1 MAEEKKETT
10 LFEDLARITSQ
21 QEQEDLETL
30 KESEEEL
37 PYKTPE
43 QREEEAINKTMVDF
57 IDDGKLDYDAK
68 SSINFNIGH
77 IAEHFGLKP
86 EELNRFSEIYEKQYR
101 LLLSQAVYNKSI
113 QDQLKQ
119 KTDKVKI
126 DKAVQDWQS
135 MLNKIL
141 DLEMLEFL
149 CNLSSLT
156 DDVKKQII
164 AKEVDKFFGSQ
175 PTTSPKRDITQT
187 EILGQLQS
195 ISHILRKRA

>member
-1 MAEEKKETT
+1 MSEENKETT
-10 LFEDLARITSQ
+10 LFEDLARITNQ
-21 QEQEDLETL
+21 QEQEDLKTL
-30 KESEEEL
+30 EESEEL

-57 IDDGKLDYDAK
+57 IDDGKIDYDSK
-68 SSINFNIGH
+68 SNINFNIGH
-77 IAEHFGLKP
+77 IAKHFGLKE
-86 EELNRFSEIYEKQYR
+86 EELNRFSEIYERQYH
-101 LLLSQAVYNKSI
+101 LLLSQTVYNKSI

-119 KTDKVKI
+119 KTDKVSI

-149 CNLSSLT
+149 CNLSNLS
-156 DDVKKQII
+156 DEIKKQII
-164 AKEVDKFFGSQ
+164 TREVDKFFGSQ
-175 PTTSPKRDITQT
+175 PTTAPKKDITQN
-187 EILGQLQS
+187 EILGQLQG

>member
-1 MAEEKKETT
+1 MAEENKETT
-10 LFEDLARITSQ
+10 LFEDLERIANQ
-21 QEQEDLETL
+21 QEQEDLKTL
-30 KESEEEL
+30 EESDEL

-57 IDDGKLDYDAK
+57 IDDGKLDYDSK
-68 SSINFNIGH
+68 YNINFNIGH
-77 IAEHFGLKP
+77 IAKHFGLKE

-119 KTDKVKI
+119 KTDRVKI

-149 CNLSSLT
+149 CNLSSLS

-164 AKEVDKFFGSQ
+164 AKELDKFFGAQ
-175 PTTSPKRDITQT
+175 PTTSPKRDITQK